1 VKFGEQEV
9 SVKCW
14 KTETTVEIYLCIL
27 DSRLMRKNETE
38 VGKTSYGATALENV
52 GRQVR
57 CSPVTTLCRIQ
68 CVVAEVRVRPS
79 AVQFTGC

>member
-14 KTETTVEIYLCIL
+14 KTETTVEIYLYIL